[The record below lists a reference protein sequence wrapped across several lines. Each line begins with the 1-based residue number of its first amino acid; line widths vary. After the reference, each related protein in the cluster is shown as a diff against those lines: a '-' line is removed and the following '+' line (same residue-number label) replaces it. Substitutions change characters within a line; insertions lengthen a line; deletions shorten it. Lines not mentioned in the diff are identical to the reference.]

1 MDIALIVGVVLGLG
15 AIVGSMAI
23 AFASGAAGSFAN
35 FIDVPSLGIVLGG
48 MIASIL
54 LRSRFLTLLH
64 LVKLLE
70 QF

>member
-35 FIDVPSLGIVLGG
+35 FIDVPSLGIVLGRYDRFNFCCVP
-48 MIASIL
+48 AS
-54 LRSRFLTLLH
+54 SRYCTW
-64 LVKLLE
+64 
-70 QF
+70 

>member
-35 FIDVPSLGIVLGG
+35 FIDVPSLGIVLG
-48 MIASIL
+48 
-54 LRSRFLTLLH
+54 
-64 LVKLLE
+64 V
-70 QF
+70 

>member
-35 FIDVPSLGIVLGG
+35 FIRLWTVSYTH
-48 MIASIL
+48 
-54 LRSRFLTLLH
+54 LTLPT
-64 LVKLLE
+64 KA
-70 QF
+70 